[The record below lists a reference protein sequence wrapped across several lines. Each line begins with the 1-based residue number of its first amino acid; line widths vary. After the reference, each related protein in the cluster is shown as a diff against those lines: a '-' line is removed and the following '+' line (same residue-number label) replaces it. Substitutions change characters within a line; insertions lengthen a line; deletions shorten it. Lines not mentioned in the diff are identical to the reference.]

1 MKKRK
6 KLKTLSKPSVFRR
19 VWKVWLY
26 NIFWSVL
33 FFGWFLSCYTIDD
46 VAWHLDQLTMNIFTG
61 FTLDLVLCCT
71 SFWFFFRQI
80 FKDLNLIKFTYLMT
94 KHDKEILT
102 YGNKVVF
109 EGPEGLG
116 KTLNTANT
124 ALFLAVEK
132 DREMRLR
139 YYLDYP
145 FRNGLGNNK
154 DFKVLEDSFNYYE
167 ENAVFNEEKQANIPH
182 LMANFKIEY
191 QGRRSYPFDLKIL
204 DQEVRPPEGLS
215 VALTE
220 VGNVLPNSESR
231 ISKKDTSDFKAKV
244 KQETLSLT
252 RQWFLMNIIADEQ
265 RTGEIFLGFR
275 SVVSNNY
282 RLIER
287 KNILEPH
294 FLIKVKNM
302 VGNIVLWRKK
312 KNKRFRTKIF
322 NFLTDLILDIGFY
335 RFVYESK
342 DAQTS
347 SLKEENLTFIISKD
361 LPFKFDTR
369 GEREKYSLYEK
380 KVS

>member
-1 MKKRK
+1 
-6 KLKTLSKPSVFRR
+6 
-19 VWKVWLY
+19 
-26 NIFWSVL
+26 
-33 FFGWFLSCYTIDD
+33 
-46 VAWHLDQLTMNIFTG
+46 
-61 FTLDLVLCCT
+61 
-71 SFWFFFRQI
+71 
-80 FKDLNLIKFTYLMT
+80 MT

-145 FRNGLGNNK
+145 FRAGLGSNK

-167 ENAVFNEEKQANIPH
+167 ENAVFNEKKQAYIPH

-191 QGRRSYPFDLKIL
+191 QGRRSYPFDMGIL
-204 DQEVRPPEGLS
+204 DQKVRPPEGLS

-220 VGNVLPNSESR
+220 IGNSLPNSESR
-231 ISKKDTSDFKAKV
+231 IPKEDKTGFNGKV
-244 KQETLSLT
+244 KQMTLSLT

-275 SVVSNNY
+275 SVISNNY
-282 RLIER
+282 SLIER

-302 VGNIVLWRKK
+302 IGNKVLRRKK
-312 KNKRFRTKIF
+312 KNKRFRSKIY
-322 NFLTDLILDIGFY
+322 NFLTDLIQDIGFY

-342 DAQTS
+342 DAETS

-369 GEREKYSLYEK
+369 GEREKYSLYEN